1 MIFCPKCGTV
11 LDEDDRFC
19 TECGTDISIRPREG
33 KSDNDI
39 DETRFVPSETSL
51 NFGHGTI
58 SGKNSWDSY
67 PGMREG
73 TDPFANNGPAG
84 FQPIQDNSSGQAPR
98 TGTVYAPF
106 GYPNGNT
113 DQFDN
118 LEQAPQKE
126 SKNTTIIIVAAI
138 AAIILVAGLAAFFL
152 LSLIHI

>member
-73 TDPFANNGPAG
+73 MLQYMISIVLSDKIIANNEV
-84 FQPIQDNSSGQAPR
+84 QLL
-98 TGTVYAPF
+98 YKF
-106 GYPNGNT
+106 GNDIG
-113 DQFDN
+113 
-118 LEQAPQKE
+118 L
-126 SKNTTIIIVAAI
+126 SKIEVANAI
-138 AAIILVAGLAAFFL
+138 AQSIQRNYVPSLDAIC
-152 LSLIHI
+152 